1 MEGKPAGLY
10 SRKFR
15 EFLYLCN
22 PNTET
27 MHTHVVIMAGGI
39 GSRLWPLSTP
49 DVPKQFIDVLGVGR
63 SLLQLTVD
71 RFAPVCQPQHF
82 WVVTGEKYVQLVK
95 QQLPGIPESQILAEP
110 EGRNTAPCIAYASW
124 KIQQQDPEA
133 NIVVTPAD
141 ALVLKT
147 EAFTEVISKALEFT
161 AERDAIVTVGIAPTR
176 PETGYGYIHATE
188 ALHGQLVKVSEFKE
202 KPDLD
207 TAIQYLEDGHYF
219 WNAGIFVWNVNTI
232 VAELRAYAPQ
242 IAAVMDEL
250 KPALFTPR
258 EQEELRRL
266 FPTCE
271 KISIDY
277 AVMEKSPR
285 IYVIAED
292 LAWSDLGSWGSIMT
306 HLTPDEDGN
315 TVIGP
320 DVRLFDCRNC
330 FVHTAGEKTVVV
342 EGLDGYIV
350 AQSKDRLL
358 VCRLSQEQH
367 IKEYSA

>member
-1 MEGKPAGLY
+1 M
-10 SRKFR
+10 
-15 EFLYLCN
+15 N
-22 PNTET
+22 
-27 MHTHVVIMAGGI
+27 THVVIMAGGI

-49 DVPKQFIDVLGVGR
+49 DVPKQFIDVLGVGK

-71 RFAPVCQPQHF
+71 RFGPVCRPENF
-82 WVVTGEKYVQLVK
+82 WVVTGEKYVPLVR
-95 QQLPGIPESQILAEP
+95 QQLPAVPESQILAEP

-124 KIQQQDPEA
+124 KIQKKDPEA

-141 ALVLKT
+141 ALVMKT
-147 EAFTEVISKALEFT
+147 AEFAEAIAKALAFTE
-161 AERDAIVTVGIAPTR
+161 ERDAIVTVGITPSR
-176 PETGYGYIHATE
+176 PETGYGYIHAAE
-188 ALHGQLVKVSEFKE
+188 SLHGQLVKVTEFRE

-207 TAIQYLEDGHYF
+207 TAIGYLEDGHYF
-219 WNAGIFVWNVNTI
+219 WNAGIFVWNVGTI
-232 VAELRAYAPQ
+232 VRELRAYAPD
-242 IAAVMDEL
+242 IAAVMDRL
-250 KPALFTPR
+250 APSLFTGQ
-258 EQEELRRL
+258 EQEQLRLL

-292 LAWSDLGSWGSIMT
+292 LAWSDLGSWGSLLT
-306 HLTPDEDGN
+306 HLPADEDGN
-315 TVIGP
+315 SVIGA
-320 DVRLFDCRNC
+320 DVRLHGCRNC
-330 FVHTAGEKTVVV
+330 FVHTASEKMVVV

-350 AQSKDRLL
+350 AESKDRLL

>member
-1 MEGKPAGLY
+1 M
-10 SRKFR
+10 
-15 EFLYLCN
+15 N
-22 PNTET
+22 
-27 MHTHVVIMAGGI
+27 THVVIMAGGI

-63 SLLQLTVD
+63 SLIQLTAD
-71 RFAPVCQPQHF
+71 RFAPVCAPDHF
-82 WVVTGEKYVQLVK
+82 WVVTGERYAALVK
-95 QQLPGIPESQILAEP
+95 QQLPQIPQDQILCEP

-124 KIQQQDPEA
+124 KIRKKDPQA

-147 EAFTEVISKALEFT
+147 AEFADTISKALAFT
-161 AERDAIVTVGIAPTR
+161 QERDAIVTVGITPSR

-188 ALHGQLVKVSEFKE
+188 ALQGQLVKVSEFKE

-207 TAIQYLEDGHYF
+207 TAISYMEDGHYF

-232 VAELRAYAPQ
+232 IRELSAYAPQ

-250 KPALFTPR
+250 EPSLLTDRETP
-258 EQEELRRL
+258 ELRRL

-277 AVMEKSPR
+277 AVMEKSR
-285 IYVIAED
+285 YIYVIAED
-292 LAWSDLGSWGSIMT
+292 LAWSDLGSWGSLQT
-306 HLTPDEDGN
+306 HLKADEEGN
-315 TVIGP
+315 TVVGG
-320 DVRLFDCRNC
+320 DVRLFNC
-330 FVHTAGEKTVVV
+330 QNCLVHTASEKTVVV

-350 AQSKDRLL
+350 AESADRLL
-358 VCRLSQEQH
+358 VCRLSEEQH

>member
-1 MEGKPAGLY
+1 MMGN
-10 SRKFR
+10 
-15 EFLYLCN
+15 LYLCCMN
-22 PNTET
+22 
-27 MHTHVVIMAGGI
+27 THVVIMAGGI

-63 SLLQLTVD
+63 SLIQLTVD
-71 RFAPVCQPQHF
+71 RFAPVCQPENF
-82 WVVTGEKYVQLVK
+82 WVVTGEKYVGLVK
-95 QQLPGIPESQILAEP
+95 EQLPAIPQDQILAEP

-124 KIQQQDPEA
+124 KIKQKDPQA

-147 EAFTEVISKALEFT
+147 QEFADTIAKALAFT

-207 TAIQYLEDGHYF
+207 TAISYLEDGHYF
-219 WNAGIFVWNVNTI
+219 WNAGIFVWTVDTI
-232 VAELRAYAPQ
+232 VNELRAYAPQ
-242 IAAVMDEL
+242 IAGVMDEL
-250 KPALFTPR
+250 SSSFFT
-258 EQEELRRL
+258 EKENAELHRL

-306 HLTPDEDGN
+306 HIKADDNGN
-315 TVIGP
+315 VVVGG
-320 DVRLFDCRNC
+320 DVRLFDSRDC

-350 AQSKDRLL
+350 AESKDRLL
-358 VCRLSQEQH
+358 ICRLSQEQH
-367 IKEYSA
+367 IKEFSA

>member
-1 MEGKPAGLY
+1 
-10 SRKFR
+10 
-15 EFLYLCN
+15 
-22 PNTET
+22 
-27 MHTHVVIMAGGI
+27 MAGGI

-63 SLLQLTVD
+63 TLIQLTTD
-71 RFAPVCQPQHF
+71 RFSTLCRPENF
-82 WVVTGEKYVQLVK
+82 WVVTGEKYVSLVRE
-95 QQLPGIPESQILAEP
+95 QLPDIPADQILAEP

-124 KIQQQDPEA
+124 KIACKDPEA

-147 EAFTEVISKALEFT
+147 ADFAATIAKALAFTE
-161 AERDAIVTVGIAPTR
+161 ERDAIVTVGITPSR
-176 PETGYGYIHATE
+176 PETGYGYIHAAE

-207 TAIQYLEDGHYF
+207 TAIRYLEDGHYF
-219 WNAGIFVWNVNTI
+219 WNAGIFVWNVRTI
-232 VAELRAYAPQ
+232 VNELRSYTPQ
-242 IAAVMDEL
+242 IAEVMDQL
-250 KPALFTPR
+250 SPSLFT
-258 EQEELRRL
+258 ENESAELRRL

-292 LAWSDLGSWGSIMT
+292 LGWSDLGSWGSV
-306 HLTPDEDGN
+306 LTRMETDPDGN
-315 TVIGP
+315 AVVGS
-320 DVRLFDCRNC
+320 DVRLFGCRDC
-330 FVHTAGEKTVVV
+330 FVHSAGEKTVVV

-350 AQSKDRLL
+350 AESGNRLL
-358 VCRLSQEQH
+358 ICRLSQEQH

>member
-1 MEGKPAGLY
+1 M
-10 SRKFR
+10 
-15 EFLYLCN
+15 N
-22 PNTET
+22 
-27 MHTHVVIMAGGI
+27 THVVIMAGGI

-63 SLLQLTVD
+63 TLLQLTVD
-71 RFAPVCQPQHF
+71 RFTPVCAPENF
-82 WVVTGEKYVQLVK
+82 WVVTGERYVDLVR
-95 QQLPGIPESQILAEP
+95 QQLPAIPPEQILAEP

-124 KIQQQDPEA
+124 KIQRKDPRA

-141 ALVLKT
+141 ALVLRT
-147 EAFTEVISKALEFT
+147 EAFAETISKALSFT
-161 AERDAIVTVGIAPTR
+161 EERDAIVTVGIAPSR
-176 PETGYGYIHATE
+176 PETGYGYIHAAE
-188 ALHGQLVKVSEFKE
+188 ALRGSLVKVSEFKE

-207 TAIQYLEDGHYF
+207 TAIGYLEDGRYF
-219 WNAGIFVWNVNTI
+219 WNAGIFVWNVETI
-232 VAELRAYAPQ
+232 VSELRAYAPQ

-250 KPALFTPR
+250 APALFTER
-258 EQEELRRL
+258 ETSELRRL

-292 LAWSDLGSWGSIMT
+292 LAWSDLGSWGAVMDHIEA
-306 HLTPDEDGN
+306 DEDGN
-315 TVIGP
+315 VTVGP
-320 DVRLFDCRNC
+320 DVRLHNCSNC
-330 FVHTAGEKTVVV
+330 FVHASGEKTVVV

-350 AQSKDRLL
+350 SESKDRLL